1 MTRINLID
9 PKDLT
14 DQHLFAEYREITRI
28 FVQVQTALTK
38 YPATSVL
45 AKIPPSY
52 RLGTGH
58 VLFFYDKL
66 AFIEKRYFM
75 LKDEVIARGFNI
87 TPKDS
92 IVACQKSIPE
102 RFYGDYQPTAEAMV
116 LSVGRL
122 IEKIRAKPSWYR
134 LHGEVIDDQA
144 YCDRLSV
151 LAKNSAD
158 A

>member
-66 AFIEKRYFM
+66 AFIERRYFI

-92 IVACQKSIPE
+92 IVMYHQSIPE
-102 RFYGDYQPTAEAMV
+102 RFYGDYQPTTDAMA

-122 IEKIRAKPSWYR
+122 IEKIHAKPSWYR

-144 YCDRLSV
+144 YCDRLMILV
-151 LAKNSAD
+151 NGAT
-158 A
+158 